1 MANQIINDK
10 IEIQRQQAVQN
21 TIDAKVE
28 AHQALT
34 DSDIEFICPVAFKQ
48 TLSENEKAKYGAR
61 YLVYGLEKQLDIL
74 EEVLK
79 RVEAQQELIDLK
91 QNSISLN

>member
-1 MANQIINDK
+1 MHIDLKPAPALQELIDDLETK
-10 IEIQRQQAVQN
+10 ICRL
-21 TIDAKVE
+21 TIELAMLE
-28 AHQALT
+28 G
-34 DSDIEFICPVAFKQ
+34 EVAP
-48 TLSENEKAKYGAR
+48 R
-61 YLVYGLEKQLDIL
+61 YLVHGIEKQIDVL